1 MTAASKRPD
10 LAPGASYGEDITLAD
25 LRIGDEFYAPQTP
38 RRAQI
43 GGTIEKLSRV
53 TFGYKTLYMERIEMH
68 LTTRKTELV
77 GGYVLRGKVVH
88 MIVAPPSG
96 ATPAAE

>member
-1 MTAASKRPD
+1 VTAASKRPD
-10 LAPGASYGEDITLAD
+10 LTPGASYGEDITLAD

-53 TFGYKTLYMERIEMH
+53 TLGYKTLYMERIATLRARQSWWEA
-68 LTTRKTELV
+68 TRF
-77 GGYVLRGKVVH
+77 
-88 MIVAPPSG
+88 
-96 ATPAAE
+96 AARWST

>member
-1 MTAASKRPD
+1 MANKCPELTA
-10 LAPGASYGEDITLAD
+10 GASYGDDITLAD

-53 TFGYKTLYMERIEMH
+53 TLGYKTLYMGRIEMH
-68 LTTRKTELV
+68 LTTRKAELI
-77 GGYVLRGKVVH
+77 GGYVLRGQVVH
-88 MIVAPPSG
+88 MVVATAAPNG
-96 ATPAAE
+96 ATPSAE